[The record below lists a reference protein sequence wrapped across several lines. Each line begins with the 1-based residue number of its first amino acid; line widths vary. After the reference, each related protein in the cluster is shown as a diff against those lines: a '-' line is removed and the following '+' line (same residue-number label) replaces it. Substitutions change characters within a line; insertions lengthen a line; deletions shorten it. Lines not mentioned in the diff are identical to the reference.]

1 MQTYKIKSI
10 LRFFLHIFWIFPVNK
25 RKLFF
30 SSFKGST
37 ISCSPFYICEEFQ
50 KKYNDYKIIWCS
62 NNIEHRKL
70 LTNYG
75 NIKFVKFNSFL
86 YIFHLFTSKIL
97 INNASFPT
105 WIPFRNKKQ
114 IIINTWHGGGAYK
127 KIGAS
132 ESNSINIQ
140 KREMQSSKDTKY
152 FISSSKMFTD
162 VMKKST
168 FVSEEKFLQIG
179 LPRNDIFFNSE
190 KILTTK
196 QKVFQELSLSQH
208 NFIILYAPTYRGSS
222 LNSDVPENNLN
233 ISKLK
238 NAIKSHFKKN
248 AFVLF
253 RGHYFNNYDEINNFD
268 LNVSNYPNM
277 QELLCSVDMLIT
289 DYSSSMWDFSFTKK
303 PCILY
308 CTDLEKY
315 KNERGFYTEPEKW
328 GFPIAQSNDEL
339 EKIIFD
345 FDNSK
350 YLKAVEEN
358 HKYFG
363 SYENGNA
370 TKKII
375 EIISN
380 ELKK

>member
-1 MQTYKIKSI
+1 MKTYKIKSI

-37 ISCSPFYICEEFQ
+37 ISCSPFYICEELQ
-50 KKYNDYKIIWCS
+50 KKYQNCKIVWCS
-62 NNIEHRKL
+62 NNIEHQKL
-70 LTNYG
+70 LTNYE

-86 YIFHLFTSKIL
+86 YIFHLFTSHIL

-105 WIPFRNKKQ
+105 WIPFRHRKQ

-140 KREMQSSKDTKY
+140 KREMQSAKDTSY

-162 VMKKST
+162 VMKNST
-168 FVSEEKFLQIG
+168 FVDESKFLPIG
-179 LPRNDIFFNSE
+179 LPRNDIFFDSK
-190 KILTTK
+190 KISQAK
-196 QKVFQELSLSQH
+196 QTVFQKLNLSSDY
-208 NFIILYAPTYRGSS
+208 FIVLYAPTYRGSS
-222 LNSDVPENNLN
+222 LNSDTPENNLN
-233 ISKLK
+233 VLKLK
-238 NAIKSHFKKN
+238 DAIKSRFKKN
-248 AFVLF
+248 AFVIF

-289 DYSSSMWDFSFTKK
+289 DYSSSMWDFSFSKK
-303 PCILY
+303 TCILY
-308 CTDLEKY
+308 CTDLKKY

-328 GFPIAQSNDEL
+328 GFPIAKTNEEL
-339 EKIIFD
+339 NKIILEFD
-345 FDNSK
+345 EKK
-350 YLKAVEEN
+350 YSEIVEEN

-363 SYENGNA
+363 SYENGDA
-370 TKKII
+370 TKKIV
-375 EIISN
+375 EIISS

>member
-1 MQTYKIKSI
+1 MLSFLIKSF
-10 LRFFLHIFWIFPVNK
+10 LRFIFHIFWILPINK
-25 RKLFF
+25 KKIFF
-30 SSFKGST
+30 ISFKGST
-37 ISCSPFYICEEFQ
+37 ISCSPFYICEELQ
-50 KKYNDYKIIWCS
+50 KEYQNCKIVWCS
-62 NNIEHRKL
+62 NNNEHQKL
-70 LTNYG
+70 LTNYK
-75 NIKFVKFNSFL
+75 NIKFIKFNSFS
-86 YIFHLFTSKIL
+86 YITNLITSHIL
-97 INNASFPT
+97 VNNASFPT
-105 WIPFRNKKQ
+105 WIPFRHKKQ

-140 KREMQSSKDTKY
+140 KREKQSAKDTRY

-168 FVSEEKFLQIG
+168 FVDESKFLPIG
-179 LPRNDIFFNSE
+179 LPRNDIFFDSK
-190 KILTTK
+190 KISQAK
-196 QKVFQELSLSQH
+196 QTVFQKLNLSSDY
-208 NFIILYAPTYRGSS
+208 FIVLYAPTYRGSS
-222 LNSDVPENNLN
+222 LNSDAPKNNLN
-233 ISKLK
+233 VSKLK
-238 NAIKSHFKKN
+238 DVIKSRFKKN
-248 AFVLF
+248 AFILF
-253 RGHYFNNYDEINNFD
+253 RGHYFNNYDEFSNFD

-315 KNERGFYTEPEKW
+315 KTERGFYTKPESW

-339 EKIIFD
+339 EKIIYN
-345 FDNSK
+345 FDNSS
-350 YLKAVEEN
+350 YLKSIEEN
-358 HKYFG
+358 HKYFE

-375 EIISN
+375 EIISS